1 MKENDDLAHLA
12 RSVMNEVTDLRTGI
26 KTAKVVNKELYL
38 ENQVLPPARWLALS
52 GVHQTILGTTL
63 QTVQGALL
71 QHPVAAHRC
80 SSNQCFVWHSLSG
93 TLFGPAMGSAAYTVR
108 MICIK
113 HLSGSPE
120 LEAFK
125 SAHARTLAEIE
136 ETVSAPHRDIHRA
149 IAVPS
154 LSAAVCQNQ
163 RSVESSVELARAV
176 TSLKD
181 KTEEVLTAVLPLPLS
196 PSPLSLQL
204 NHLPF
209 HPLQL
214 SSQNNT
220 HRRISCA
227 HSTQLV
233 LVCLISYRR
242 WMMKLSRFELRSVCY
257 VSSWV
262 KHQFLSN
269 PKLQQELCQPQQQ
282 QITNR

>member
-1 MKENDDLAHLA
+1 
-12 RSVMNEVTDLRTGI
+12 MNEVTDLRTGI

-136 ETVSAPHRDIHRA
+136 ETVSAPHRA
-149 IAVPS
+149 IAVLS

-181 KTEEVLTAVLPLPLS
+181 KTEEVQTAVLPLS
-196 PSPLSLQL
+196 PSRCPCS
-204 NHLPF
+204 
-209 HPLQL
+209 
-214 SSQNNT
+214 
-220 HRRISCA
+220 
-227 HSTQLV
+227 
-233 LVCLISYRR
+233 
-242 WMMKLSRFELRSVCY
+242 
-257 VSSWV
+257 
-262 KHQFLSN
+262 
-269 PKLQQELCQPQQQ
+269 
-282 QITNR
+282 